1 VEFVGKV
8 FEYPRLNEK
17 LYHHSTK
24 AGLNIYVLPR
34 REYCNQYA
42 IYATNYG
49 SKDNEFLWPGKKKTV
64 KVPEGAA
71 HFLEHKMFEEE
82 NGNAFD
88 MFSRWGGQAN
98 AFTNFTTTAYLF
110 YSTLNFYEN
119 LDILLSFVNHPYLT
133 EENIEKE
140 KGIIGQEIRMYED
153 HPESRVFFNV
163 LRALFHA
170 HPVRN
175 DIAGTIESIDKIDK
189 HTLMQCYQAFYQPQ
203 NMILFATGNVEPDRV
218 FQQVEKFW
226 HDMPISRKENV
237 KRIKVREPSHIN
249 QTEVKEK
256 LDVSTPLFALGFKDS
271 QIGIKGKELLHKT
284 VVTEIC
290 LELLAGQASELYE
303 LLYEEGLI
311 DLNFHISYT
320 GEEDYG
326 YSLISGESPKPEKVR
341 SYVFHAIDKIK
352 SKGISEQDFIR
363 VKWKLIGD
371 FIQRLDSLEFVA
383 HSFVDNV
390 FKEISLFDRLE
401 MIESISVEEIM
412 ARFDGHFCH
421 DHASLSIILPNR

>member
-1 VEFVGKV
+1 VEFVGKII
-8 FEYPRLNEK
+8 EYSRLNEK
-17 LYHHSTK
+17 IYHHSTK
-24 AGLNIYVLPR
+24 SGLNIYVLPR
-34 REYCNQYA
+34 REYFKKYA
-42 IYATNYG
+42 VYATNYG
-49 SKDNEFLWPGKKKTV
+49 SKDNEFLLPGKKKPV
-64 KVPEGAA
+64 KVPEGIA

-88 MFSRWGGQAN
+88 KFSRWGGQAN

-110 YSTLNFYEN
+110 YSTQNFYEN

-153 HPESRVFFNV
+153 NPESQVFFNV
-163 LRALFHA
+163 LRALFHC

-175 DIAGTIESIDKIDK
+175 DIAGTIESIAKIDK
-189 HTLMQCYQAFYQPQ
+189 PTLMQCYHAFYQPQ
-203 NMILFATGNVEPDRV
+203 NMLLFVAGSVEPDRV

-226 HDMPISRKENV
+226 NGMSISRKENT

-249 QTEVKEK
+249 KSEIKER
-256 LDVSTPLFALGFKDS
+256 LDVSIPLFALGFKDN
-271 QIGIKGKELLHKT
+271 QIGIKGAELLHKT

-290 LELLAGQASELYE
+290 LELLAGKASKLYDH
-303 LLYEEGLI
+303 LYEEGLI

-341 SYVFHAIDKIK
+341 SHVFHALENIK
-352 SKGISEQDFIR
+352 SGGISEKDFIR
-363 VKWKLIGD
+363 VKRKLTGD
-371 FIQRLDSLEFVA
+371 FIQRLDSLESVA

-390 FKEISLFDRLE
+390 FKGISLFDRLKVLE
-401 MIESISVEEIM
+401 GISVEEII
-412 ARFDGHFCH
+412 ARFEDHFCH
-421 DHASLSIILPNR
+421 DNASLSIILPNR